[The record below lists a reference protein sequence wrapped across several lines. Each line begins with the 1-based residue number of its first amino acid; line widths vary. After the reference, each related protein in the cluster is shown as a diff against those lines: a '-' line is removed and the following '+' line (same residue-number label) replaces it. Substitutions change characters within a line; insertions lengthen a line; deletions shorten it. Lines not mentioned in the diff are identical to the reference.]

1 MTEEWRPVPGF
12 EGRYEVS
19 SEGGV
24 RSLGWM
30 TNHRWGGRVMRK
42 GRRLKPMLGERGYW
56 TVCLRSETSV
66 KRVFVHRL
74 VAAAFIPERA
84 GGEVNHKDFNPQ
96 NNRVGNLEWA
106 SRQENIRH
114 SVAHGRFSGFHS
126 VRRRIKLTPE
136 SVVAIRDMARQ
147 GLGLGAINSKFGIS
161 KSMASLVAR
170 GLAWREVPAS

>member
-30 TNHRWGGRVMRK
+30 INHRCGRRVLRK
-42 GRRLKPMLGERGYW
+42 GRRLNPMLSKRGYW
-56 TVCLRSETSV
+56 TVCLRSEVST

-74 VAAAFIPERA
+74 VAAAFIPDR
-84 GGEVNHKDFNPQ
+84 GGSEVNHKDFNPQ
-96 NNRVGNLEWA
+96 NNRVENLEWA

-114 SVAHGRFSGFHS
+114 SVVHGRFSGFHS

-136 SVVAIRDMARQ
+136 SVVAIRAMAQQ
-147 GLGLGAINSKFGIS
+147 GVGLGAICSRFGIS
-161 KSMASLVAR
+161 KAMASLVAR
-170 GLAWREVPAS
+170 RLMWREVPA